1 MAWRSPNGRTLAGW
15 RYAQN
20 VADLLVL
27 SGLQRVASAHVL
39 RQETQQLDDGQE
51 TQQLDDGLEAK
62 HESTSTAERVAA
74 KGHWWTPKPVR
85 SQSNGRPNGYI
96 IKFPNKNGLQPLG

>member
-1 MAWRSPNGRTLAGW
+1 MRAEILVWRSLGRTQAGW
-15 RYAQN
+15 THGQN
-20 VADLLVL
+20 VADLFVL
-27 SGLQRVASAHVL
+27 SGLKRVASAYAP
-39 RQETQQLDDGQE
+39 RQE

-62 HESTSTAERVAA
+62 HESTSTAA